1 MNLLRLKTSLFISL
15 ISIMVAAQQPAIL
28 AVRMDDMGAF
38 HSVNKAI
45 MDIYCNGIAK
55 SVEIMPVASW
65 YPEAVQM
72 LKNASGLDVGVHLTI
87 TSEWENI
94 KWRPLTSCPS
104 LTDEKGYFLP
114 MMYPNSN
121 NP

>member
-87 TSEWENI
+87 TSEWEILNGV
-94 KWRPLTSCPS
+94 LS
-104 LTDEKGYFLP
+104 LAVP
-114 MMYPNSN
+114 H
-121 NP
+121 